1 MKEEPQPEE
10 GRRRK
15 RKKKLVP
22 SRPAPNSH
30 AREQEKDAA
39 ETEVSSARSD
49 VSTASKV
56 GAVAQSAATA
66 GTVFNS

>member
-1 MKEEPQPEE
+1 MKEEPKPEE

-22 SRPAPNSH
+22 SRPA
-30 AREQEKDAA
+30 ADRKEEEKEEA
-39 ETEVSSARSD
+39 ETDVTSARSD

-56 GAVAQSAATA
+56 GIVVDRACCCSV
-66 GTVFNS
+66 GGPL